1 MFLILDLQSLLL
13 KARKLHQNKF
23 IFGRNFWDFKI
34 IVKSDKQSIL
44 NTSHTLNSFEAKMGS
59 CSLQFLPTPTIVFH
73 TKLQDWQILFLPSSH
88 SYYIFYIHLNL
99 KNELSRN
106 FHVQIFWKLHVMK
119 KLFRWHLSVWDPRKG
134 QRNESTVTVC
144 QLIVLVSGWLLIID
158 NF

>member
-59 CSLQFLPTPTIVFH
+59 CSLQFYPTPTIVFH
-73 TKLQDWQILFLPSSH
+73 TKLQDWQILFLPSKSFLLHFLH
-88 SYYIFYIHLNL
+88 SL
-99 KNELSRN
+99 K
-106 FHVQIFWKLHVMK
+106 FK
-119 KLFRWHLSVWDPRKG
+119 KWIVEEFSCSNILEIACDEKTIQVASECLRSKKRSAKRINSDSLSVNCISFWMAANNR
-134 QRNESTVTVC
+134 
-144 QLIVLVSGWLLIID
+144 
-158 NF
+158 